1 MWEVKYLQPQG
12 TDTIDVIIIEMIN
25 ANFVYFDTYF
35 KQLQGDLSIFFISMK
50 MSMQN
55 WKVLS
60 VMQNFRI
67 TSVKSNIHSIFLIT
81 ILTPL

>member
-12 TDTIDVIIIEMIN
+12 TDTIDIIIIEMIN

-35 KQLQGDLSIFFISMK
+35 KQGDLSIFFISMK

-55 WKVLS
+55 
-60 VMQNFRI
+60 
-67 TSVKSNIHSIFLIT
+67 
-81 ILTPL
+81 